1 MMRIPILPDNPAEME
16 NYLCGQE
23 LPCKYMEDFSL
34 LGFVAESF
42 EAALVLLAEKGF
54 EVHRQDSGAKID
66 ISSPTEIVVI
76 HDLLTAHG
84 IGCSY
89 RDIAETIYQA

>member
-1 MMRIPILPDNPAEME
+1 MQIPILPDNSTEME
-16 NYLCGQE
+16 NYLCRQE

-54 EVHRQDSGAKID
+54 EVHRHDSGAKID
-66 ISSPTEIVVI
+66 ISSPSEIVVI
-76 HDLLTAHG
+76 HDLLSTHG
-84 IGCSY
+84 INFSY